1 MEQGIVES
9 RKDLKRN
16 KIISTVRYNEMIS
29 RHEVKKRTG
38 YSMTTVLNTINDLIE
53 KRLLVEEDCD
63 SVRVGRRPTWLHI
76 CPDGQYFIGVEFNAD
91 SLNCVV
97 VDFAFQVIFSVNDRL
112 YSTDTP
118 ESILEKIE
126 AAIRRAL
133 DFVGE
138 DKSKVLGIGLGL
150 PGYVNKEKGLGVE
163 YAYINGWRNIP
174 IQRMIEEK
182 FGYKVIIENNINTMT
197 IAYRWMEYGE
207 RADDFV
213 LLSMKYGLRMG
224 MIIGNKLYSGN
235 NGTAGEIGH
244 VRLVNGYRYCSCGKK
259 GCLDTEASFKAI
271 KTKIIERMECG
282 YFADIKEMVQG
293 DMDRFSMSMF
303 VESAL
308 QENPDSVDLMKE
320 TAVYLGESLA
330 MALAAINPKQV
341 IIASKSGMGGEV
353 FSNMVYGVIQDSVP
367 SALIENFSVKC
378 IKAQDN
384 IGAVGAAMM
393 IMENEYQVAQEEV

>member
-16 KIISTVRYNEMIS
+16 KIISTVRYNQMIS

-38 YSMTTVLNTINDLIE
+38 YSMTTVLNTINDLID
-53 KRLLVEEDCD
+53 KKLLVEEDCD

-97 VDFAFQVIFSVNDRL
+97 VDFSFQMVFSVDDKIH
-112 YSTDTP
+112 STDTVDT
-118 ESILEKIE
+118 ILEKIE
-126 AAIRRAL
+126 AVIRRAL

-138 DKSKVLGIGLGL
+138 EKSKVLGIGLGL
-150 PGYVNKEKGLGVE
+150 PGYVNKEKGLSIE
-163 YAYINGWRNIP
+163 YAYINGWKNIP
-174 IQRMIEEK
+174 IKQIIEKK

-207 RADDFV
+207 KADDFV

-244 VRLVNGYRYCSCGKK
+244 VRLVNSYRYCSCGRK

-271 KTKIIERMECG
+271 KTKIIERMRCG
-282 YFADIKEMVQG
+282 YFSDIKAMVDG

-308 QENPDSVDLMKE
+308 QGKPDSVDLMKE
-320 TAVYLGESLA
+320 TATYLGEGLA
-330 MALAAINPKQV
+330 MALAAINPRQV
-341 IIASKSGMGGEV
+341 IIASKSGMGGAF
-353 FSNMVYGVIQDSVP
+353 FSDMVYDVIKESVTP
-367 SALIENFSVKC
+367 ALIENFSVKC
-378 IKAQDN
+378 VKAQDN

-393 IMENEYQVAQEEV
+393 MMEDEYQVAQEEV